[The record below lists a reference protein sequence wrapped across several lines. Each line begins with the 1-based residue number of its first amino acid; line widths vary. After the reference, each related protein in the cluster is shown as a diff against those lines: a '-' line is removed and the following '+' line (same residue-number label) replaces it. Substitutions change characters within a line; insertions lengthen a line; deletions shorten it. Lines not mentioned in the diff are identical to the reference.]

1 VEKSETQSNINNNVS
16 ADNRLNK
23 RCENIGPLTSFTRM
37 TGYMIRLICDMK
49 QRWSSELIK
58 SILHYRR

>member
-1 VEKSETQSNINNNVS
+1 MNNDRS

-23 RCENIGPLTSFTRM
+23 RYENIGPLTSFTRM
-37 TGYMIRLICDMK
+37 TGCLIRLICDMK

-58 SILHYRR
+58 SKIYYRR